1 MCVVCRQS
9 ERQRACS
16 SYKVLCVLE
25 VYHVLFVCLVL
36 CVVLWVFVCVLCVYI
51 CVWCVCIY
59 IYIYIYVVFRESGRQ
74 WGTLVVQSTKYTYS
88 YIHIHKRREWFAFFS
103 GCCCCCMFVHVCV
116 CFCVFIVATRANYW
130 DGRFVSLI
138 RACRTWRRSS
148 ANGRGMAGAWSGAH
162 TPPHAPATSRHPAR
176 STRLNCVR

>member
-1 MCVVCRQS
+1 MCVYIYIYTRVGDVCLYLYIYMCVVCRQS

-25 VYHVLFVCLVL
+25 VYHVLFVCLVCCFVSVCM
-36 CVVLWVFVCVLCVYI
+36 CVVCIYMCVMCVYI
-51 CVWCVCIY
+51 YIHIY
-59 IYIYIYVVFRESGRQ
+59 ICG
-74 WGTLVVQSTKYTYS
+74 VQGIWTPVRHSRCTKYTYS

-138 RACRTWRRSS
+138 RACRT
-148 ANGRGMAGAWSGAH
+148 
-162 TPPHAPATSRHPAR
+162 
-176 STRLNCVR
+176 